1 MKRIKTLLLIV
12 MISLAVFAAGF
23 AFVSVHVYHRS
34 IGASLMELR
43 LQSKNSTR
51 VFETAQMRKNTCSG
65 GQNQKTSG
73 MNCRKTCRLK
83 VR

>member
-12 MISLAVFAAGF
+12 TISLAVFAAGF

-51 VFETAQMRKNTCSG
+51 VFETAQNAKYYMQRRSKSED
-65 GQNQKTSG
+65 KWYELPKDVSF
-73 MNCRKTCRLK
+73 
-83 VR
+83 

>member
-51 VFETAQMRKNTCSG
+51 VFETAQNAQK
-65 GQNQKTSG
+65 QKTSG